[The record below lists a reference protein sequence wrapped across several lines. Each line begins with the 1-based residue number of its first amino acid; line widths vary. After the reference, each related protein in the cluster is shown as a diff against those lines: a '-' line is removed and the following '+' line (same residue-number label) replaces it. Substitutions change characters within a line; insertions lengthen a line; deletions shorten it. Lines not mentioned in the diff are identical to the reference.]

1 MTTVKKGDV
10 YIANYCTHIHETDE
24 PVKGFYF
31 IDKLRNEEICDA
43 MIITFWRRSLPTL
56 FYRTGPMR
64 DVLAPPFMGSMEQG
78 TLSDWFAALDSAF
91 DEVEAYSKKVIKEAE
106 E

>member
-1 MTTVKKGDV
+1 MIAAKKGDV
-10 YIANYCTHIHETDE
+10 YIAKYCTHIHETDE
-24 PVKGFYF
+24 PVKGIYF

-56 FYRTGPMR
+56 FYRTGPMS

-78 TLSDWFAALDSAF
+78 TLSDWFAALNSAF
-91 DEVEAYSKKVIKEAE
+91 AKVDEYSRQIIREVRE
-106 E
+106 

>member
-1 MTTVKKGDV
+1 M
-10 YIANYCTHIHETDE
+10 
-24 PVKGFYF
+24 
-31 IDKLRNEEICDA
+31 
-43 MIITFWRRSLPTL
+43 S
-56 FYRTGPMR
+56 

>member
-1 MTTVKKGDV
+1 MIAAKKGDV

-43 MIITFWRRSLPTL
+43 MIITFWRRSLPTI
-56 FYRTGPMR
+56 FYRTGPMS

-78 TLSDWFAALDSAF
+78 TLSDWFAALNSAF
-91 DEVEAYSKKVIKEAE
+91 AKVDEYSRQIIREVRE
-106 E
+106 